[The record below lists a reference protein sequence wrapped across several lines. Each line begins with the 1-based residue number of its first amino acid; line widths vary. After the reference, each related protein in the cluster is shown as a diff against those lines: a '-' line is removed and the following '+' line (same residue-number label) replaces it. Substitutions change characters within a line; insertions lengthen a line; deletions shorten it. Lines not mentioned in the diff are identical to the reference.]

1 VYNKRQLRYYAAH
14 AILEASARGT
24 SVNVPYSD
32 DIEADARV
40 PFGIRAVQ
48 CGIEV
53 EGVWVSRSN
62 SPASSRPSSL
72 ASSKARHHLPSTI
85 SQTSLYPTTAR
96 DRSPLGPSSSSSI
109 RSGNISHEYPRAAER
124 ISSATSLLGTEQST
138 PRRSISS
145 NHDRLR
151 GRSLPRDLSFLDL
164 AQINNYRAQPSPR
177 LSTIIG
183 MACSASKITTL
194 SAKLTL

>member
-1 VYNKRQLRYYAAH
+1 VYNKRQLRYYAAR

-24 SVNVPYSD
+24 NVNAPYSD
-32 DIEADARV
+32 DVEADTRI
-40 PFGIRAVQ
+40 PFGIRAIQ
-48 CGIEV
+48 RGIEV

-72 ASSKARHHLPSTI
+72 ASSKARHHLPSTT
-85 SQTSLYPTTAR
+85 SQASLYPTTVR

-109 RSGNISHEYPRAAER
+109 RSSTIIHEHSRAAER
-124 ISSATSLLGTEQST
+124 ISSTTSLLGSEQST
-138 PRRSISS
+138 PRRSMSS

-164 AQINNYRAQPSPR
+164 AQINNYRPQPSPR

-183 MACSASKITTL
+183 TACSTSKITT
-194 SAKLTL
+194 SRAQS